1 MQDASILIIIV
12 VSLFLYFLP
21 TVIGWRKR
29 NATAIFVLNLFL
41 GWTFIGWI
49 VALVWACTQDSRP
62 TVINNNVSTATPRNL
77 SEQLAILNKM
87 RDMGK
92 ITNDEYWEERKRLEL
107 I

>member
-29 NATAIFVLNLFL
+29 NATAIFVLNFFL
-41 GWTFIGWI
+41 GWTFVGWI

-62 TVINNNVSTATPRNL
+62 TVINNHVSTATPRNL
-77 SEQLAILNKM
+77 NEQLAILNKM

-92 ITNDEYWEERKRLEL
+92 ITNDEYWEETKRLEL

>member
-29 NATAIFVLNLFL
+29 NATAIFVLNFFL

-62 TVINNNVSTATPRNL
+62 TVINNNVSAATPRNL
-77 SEQLAILNKM
+77 NEQLAILNKM

-92 ITNDEYWEERKRLEL
+92 ITNYKR
-107 I
+107 